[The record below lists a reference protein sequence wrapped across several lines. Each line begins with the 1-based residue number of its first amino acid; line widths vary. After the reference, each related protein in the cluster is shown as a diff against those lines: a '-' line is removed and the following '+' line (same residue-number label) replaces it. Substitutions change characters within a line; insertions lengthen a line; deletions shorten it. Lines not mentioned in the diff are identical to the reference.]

1 MKITTL
7 NNLLQDLKEQ
17 PGTDLFGYVV
27 TDVIENE
34 FDTMEDLKMYLS
46 DVVNYG
52 VATGIVPYLIYK
64 GNIREVFTEY
74 EDDIFEIVRG
84 GDINLSDFDS
94 MDQFITALTWT
105 AYEIEAGNVLNFV
118 EDFEF
123 DEEDEEDPTKGGI
136 I

>member
-1 MKITTL
+1 MKISTL

-52 VATGIVPYLIYK
+52 VSTGIVPYLIYK

-123 DEEDEEDPTKGGI
+123 DEEDEEDPTKGDI
-136 I
+136 N